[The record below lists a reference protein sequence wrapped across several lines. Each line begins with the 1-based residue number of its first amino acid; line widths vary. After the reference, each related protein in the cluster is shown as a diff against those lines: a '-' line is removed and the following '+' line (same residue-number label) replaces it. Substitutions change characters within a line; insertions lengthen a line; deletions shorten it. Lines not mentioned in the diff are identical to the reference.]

1 MVLLRETGSPT
12 KQTDSSVDAPPNALQ
27 KSVFDSQR
35 SESLLVL
42 ELVGTPA
49 RPCKEGAKGELTM
62 VIFWHVSHTVEQKSV
77 AAWLDCGEFSE
88 VELQRRGTDL
98 GVELTI
104 YRSPE
109 NGSHLCRYDKEDKFG
124 LRLEIQ
130 IPQVISIQDDHQT
143 SPISLSYK
151 LMSISGYYAKV
162 NPYCKQ
168 T

>member
-12 KQTDSSVDAPPNALQ
+12 KQTDSSVDDPPNALQ
-27 KSVFDSQR
+27 KSVFESQR

-109 NGSHLCRYDKEDKFG
+109 NGSHLAQTMDLTREEQAGSEMF
-124 LRLEIQ
+124 
-130 IPQVISIQDDHQT
+130 ISWNCLCILPSCVELQQT
-143 SPISLSYK
+143 LPL
-151 LMSISGYYAKV
+151 
-162 NPYCKQ
+162 
-168 T
+168 